1 MIKINYALDFALVGS
16 KFVPCKYMYF
26 GCKKVYFGKYY
37 FWTDDTAKRSGFEKF
52 MLKTVNRII
61 FNLNKLIKKAG
72 IESKSYSAFCGIVA
86 ERK

>member
-37 FWTDDTAKRSGFEKF
+37 FTKSKEQTSKYLEYYKEQNNCSTFGFDLQF
-52 MLKTVNRII
+52 RYI
-61 FNLNKLIKKAG
+61 FK
-72 IESKSYSAFCGIVA
+72 
-86 ERK
+86 